1 MNNGQRSI
9 MGQLKDRLLRLTAL
23 RYETLP
29 LLLENMRPDE
39 SLRIGDPVLLILK
52 CHLLSEAVLDRL
64 LELALEPNG
73 EAVLSARLNYNQKL
87 TIASRSVLTKDYE
100 LLPDYVVGSLRK
112 LNQIRNHLAHELGA
126 TVTREEV
133 MDLFMGID
141 HPMPV
146 DPSTADVSL
155 LIYHYTAFIFGNM
168 LPKFEAVEESD

>member
-1 MNNGQRSI
+1 MVDRGSI
-9 MGQLKDRLLRLTAL
+9 MEQLKNKLIQITAL

-39 SLRIGDPVLLILK
+39 SLRIGDPVSRILK

-73 EAVLSARLNYNQKL
+73 EAVLAARLSYNQKL
-87 TIASRSVLTKDYE
+87 TIASESVLAKDYE
-100 LLPDYVVGSLRK
+100 LLPSYVVGSLRK
-112 LNQIRNHLAHELGA
+112 LNKIRNRLAHELGA
-126 TVTREEV
+126 SVTREEII
-133 MDLFMGID
+133 DLFMGID

-146 DPSTADVSL
+146 DPSVADVSL

-168 LPKFEAVEESD
+168 LSKFEVDEENK